1 MPGLVKLII
10 FAVVAIAAWWLWRT
24 IQRRG
29 VSGIFSRDPAK
40 EAAQPKA
47 LEMEKCR
54 ICGDF
59 VSAEARACANP
70 RCPYPAP

>member
-1 MPGLVKLII
+1 MPGLTKLII
-10 FAVVAIAAWWLWRT
+10 FAVLVLGAWWLWRT
-24 IQRRG
+24 IRRRG
-29 VSGIFSRDPAK
+29 VDGIFRREAK
-40 EAAQPKA
+40 DASQPKA

-59 VSAEARACANP
+59 VSGEARACANA